1 MKKII
6 GIWNNY
12 KELIMYLVFGGV
24 SFVLNIVLYVFLT
37 QFCSFYELIANIL
50 SWFVVII
57 FVFYTN
63 RKWVF
68 EAARQNN
75 LKQFLEFVYSRILT
89 LIMEEIILFTG
100 IEIFSIKDIYVK
112 IFGQIMVIIVNYIL
126 SKCIV
131 FKKNK

>member
-6 GIWNNY
+6 GIWNKY
-12 KELIMYLVFGGV
+12 KELIMYLVFGGL

-37 QFCSFYELIANIL
+37 QFCSFYELIANII
-50 SWFVVII
+50 SWIVVII

>member
-6 GIWNNY
+6 GIWNKY
-12 KELIMYLVFGGV
+12 KELIMYLVFGGL

-37 QFCSFYELIANIL
+37 QFCSFHELIANII
-50 SWFVVII
+50 SWIVVIV

-68 EAARQNN
+68 ETARQNK

-89 LIMEEIILFTG
+89 LIMEEIILLIG

-112 IFGQIMVIIVNYIL
+112 IFGQIMVIIANYVL